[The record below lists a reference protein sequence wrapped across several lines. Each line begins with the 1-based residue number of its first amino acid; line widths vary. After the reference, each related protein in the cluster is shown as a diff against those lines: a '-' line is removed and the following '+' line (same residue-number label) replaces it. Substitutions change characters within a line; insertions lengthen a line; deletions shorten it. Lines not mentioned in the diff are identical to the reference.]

1 MSVPLDRIL
10 YGPSASGTPAFG
22 VSEGVTVQEALLW
35 RGLASIDPLE
45 AGDAYGLFTGPDDTS
60 AFVRASRTPS
70 GSPIWAFLLAP
81 RHVLD
86 ALAGDL
92 APLHALAQSALPAD
106 LVPPHIERLDLP
118 DPAAWPTDQRQAAVE
133 RFLAARGSAPDD
145 LWSLL
150 GMALQERGVMIYG
163 APLGDSDRLQ
173 IVQAIAALVPPSAR
187 PLLTF
192 TTNRAAEMPSNA
204 RIAFGGRDVTTGR
217 WVAEWDKPGPL
228 PTGAQA
234 APYVQLLQA
243 LWTGSVDALLA
254 TVEAMEPIARRFADG
269 RPVSALLTAIAE
281 RCSLDRRVT
290 QGEPVAPEALR
301 QAMRDMP
308 PSGELGQQYYARL
321 LDHAMDARDTDSAV
335 LVARAMDA
343 DPALDAALL
352 QRLHAA
358 LMEQPDAVY
367 AFVRARVASGDPAS
381 QGWLERLAEAASAA
395 LSMAIAD
402 GDAEIVRSW
411 VRLLAREPLSYGLT
425 SALTHGLFEALP
437 LARSNPDLAR
447 SILVVAAK
455 RDPAALDQLLDDRE
469 FRASLP
475 PALRDLLCSGQ
486 AESLQSALSYG
497 VELVLAGLS
506 RAAANRKPDLFTPDA
521 IDLLWN
527 LAFGSQAVQVAEPI
541 SAQKT
546 LGQLVADPSWLSAE
560 GLIALLGEVLRA
572 RRDDLF
578 QKTIHALSAA
588 PDWPDHS
595 EQVLADALIA
605 SDRTGGEVVA
615 LLGTLVSAG
624 LLTESA
630 ALAVSVALLD
640 ERGWSM
646 DLLPLASQTARGAQR
661 NLPIHPSVLWR
672 LLDMGRTTRDE
683 AIARDASRR
692 VTANLEAEADDAEFT
707 AAFARLIEAVRWNTP
722 IAASVLGWWRAF
734 ARSLSTARLARFDKS
749 FEGQRELDEARAAA
763 GSLLAFR
770 RMLGK
775 RSLAQFA
782 ADVAAALATL
792 QSLDEAYEPV
802 ARREAGFDAEIM
814 RAELEAQ
821 AASLRPAE
829 MHLLANNL
837 AALAQLIGEL
847 GDGRTKQALLRREDA
862 DQLLSHGETDPHG
875 GVDTLKW
882 ISGYFAGAHRDEDK
896 P

>member
-1 MSVPLDRIL
+1 MSVPLERIL

-60 AFVRASRTPS
+60 AFVRASRTGS

-81 RHVLD
+81 RRVLE
-86 ALAGDL
+86 ALAGDFT
-92 APLHALAQSALPAD
+92 PLHALAQSALPGD
-106 LVPPHIERLDLP
+106 LVPPHIDRTVLQNP
-118 DPAAWPTDQRQAAVE
+118 TPWPADQRQAVVE
-133 RFLAARGSAPDD
+133 RFLAARGGADD

-173 IVQAIAALVPPSAR
+173 IVQAISALVPPSAR

-204 RIAFGGRDVTTGR
+204 RIAFGGREVTTGR
-217 WVAEWDKPGPL
+217 WVAEWDLPGRL

-234 APYVQLLQA
+234 APYVALLQT
-243 LWTGSVDALLA
+243 LWTGSVDALLDA
-254 TVEAMEPIARRFADG
+254 VESMEPIARRFADG

-301 QAMRDMP
+301 QAMREMS

-343 DPALDAALL
+343 DPALDAALS
-352 QRLHAA
+352 QRLEAM
-358 LMEQPDAVY
+358 LTEQPDAVY
-367 AFVRARVASGDPAS
+367 AFVRARVASGDQAS
-381 QGWLERLAEAASAA
+381 GRWLERLAEAASAA
-395 LSMAIAD
+395 LSIAIAD

-411 VRLLAREPLSYGLT
+411 IRLLAREPLSYGLT
-425 SALTHGLFEALP
+425 PALTHGLFEAAP

-447 SILVVAAK
+447 SMLVVAAK
-455 RDPAALDQLLDDRE
+455 RDPAALDPLLNDRE
-469 FRASLP
+469 FQASLP
-475 PALRDLLCSGQ
+475 PGLRDLLFGSPS
-486 AESLQSALSYG
+486 ESFQTALSYG

-506 RAAANRKPDLFTPDA
+506 RAADQRRPELFSPEA

-546 LGQLVADPSWLSAE
+546 LGRLVADPSWLSAD
-560 GLIALLGEVLRA
+560 GLTALLGEVLRA

-578 QKTIHALSAA
+578 QKSIHALSAA
-588 PDWPDHS
+588 PDWPERS

-605 SDRTGGEVVA
+605 SDRSGGEIVA

-624 LLTESA
+624 LISEPA

-640 ERGWSM
+640 ERGWNV

-661 NLPIHPSVLWR
+661 NLPIHPNVLWR
-672 LLDMGRTTRDE
+672 LLDLGRAARDE
-683 AIARDASRR
+683 AITRDSARRM
-692 VTANLEAEADDAEFT
+692 TANLEAQADDAEF
-707 AAFARLIEAVRWNTP
+707 AASFGRLVEAVRWNGPTTTW
-722 IAASVLGWWRAF
+722 VLGWWRTF
-734 ARSLSTARLARFDKS
+734 ARALPTARLARFDKS
-749 FEGQRELDEARAAA
+749 FEGQRELDEARATA
-763 GSLLAFR
+763 GTLLAFR

-782 ADVAAALATL
+782 GDVAAALAML
-792 QSLDEAYEPV
+792 QSLDEAYEPA
-802 ARREAGFDAEIM
+802 ARREAGFDAEVM

-821 AASLRPAE
+821 GAALKPAE
-829 MHLLANNL
+829 AHLLANNL

-847 GDGRTKQALLRREDA
+847 GDARTRQALLRREDA
-862 DQLLSHGETDPHG
+862 DQLLTHGEADPHG

-882 ISGYFAGAHRDEDK
+882 ISGYFAGTHHDEDK